1 MANGYKRGDVLIPM
15 LNEIAGELPALQR
28 QGQEFLLKQSALALD
43 NRKFSAA
50 EEQTKIQNA
59 QAKEQQKLAQQNI
72 VEQRNFRNEQA
83 KTREMNTLLNSVTE
97 PYQKQAIY
105 NKYGMY
111 DMAAQM
117 KTQVDKEEDQKTSL
131 KGFYAVSSAKDI
143 VSEGNKALEGL
154 DPTSAAYGQVV
165 ARRDS
170 AFNEIQNSYQDM
182 LKDPRYKFQYDILLA
197 SAKMPNADITGIFQ
211 QMDVMANR
219 FQKEKFGETGVVGAS
234 GTTAQVGTKELSM
247 DEQAEQLVVDNILSG
262 EAFKPEGALEF
273 LSPEERESAIE
284 EAKPIQSQ
292 FESVSSKLEGLEKQR
307 QSKYDQLESQKS
319 KLSKLAKEA
328 RYYSRTG
335 NKEKTRQAK
344 KEYQALQSSITTL
357 SAEVSKLKQ
366 FETGLGS
373 PTKFD
378 KSLGAEISRL
388 NRELGTLR
396 RQGRRLSGQPTY
408 GS

>member
-1 MANGYKRGDVLIPM
+1 MANGYKRGDILIPM

-59 QAKEQQKLAQQNI
+59 QAKEQQKLAQENI
-72 VEQRNFRNEQA
+72 IEQRNFRNKQA
-83 KTREMNTLLNSVTE
+83 KTREMNALLNSVTE

-111 DMAAQM
+111 DMADQM
-117 KTQVDKEEDQKTSL
+117 RVQGDKEEDQKTSL

-197 SAKMPNADITGIFQ
+197 SAKMPNADIPGIFQ

-219 FQKEKFGETGVVGAS
+219 FEEEKFGD
-234 GTTAQVGTKELSM
+234 KEDEEDEDDKLLSI
-247 DEQAEQLVVDNILSG
+247 DEQAERLVSGIL
-262 EAFKPEGALEF
+262 FKPEDSLDLGPQAE
-273 LSPEERESAIE
+273 
-284 EAKPIQSQ
+284 
-292 FESVSSKLEGLEKQR
+292 ESVKKIATQVEVSSDINIG
-307 QSKYDQLESQKS
+307 
-319 KLSKLAKEA
+319 
-328 RYYSRTG
+328 T
-335 NKEKTRQAK
+335 
-344 KEYQALQSSITTL
+344 LQSSLSTLENKKNILDRKGKLRNLTEVQAKELEQINAAIKATKNEIKKQRSRLKQARKETKPFYTSPTATKL
-357 SAEVSKLKQ
+357 SAL
-366 FETGLGS
+366 
-373 PTKFD
+373 
-378 KSLGAEISRL
+378 
-388 NRELGTLR
+388 
-396 RQGRRLSGQPTY
+396 
-408 GS
+408 

>member
-1 MANGYKRGDVLIPM
+1 MATRYKRGDVLIPM

-28 QGQEFLLKQSALALD
+28 QGQEFLLKQSELALD
-43 NRKFSAA
+43 NRKLNTI
-50 EEQTKIQNA
+50 EEQQKYQNK
-59 QAKEQQKLAQQNI
+59 QVKEQQKLTQQNI
-72 VEQRNFRNEQA
+72 LEQRNFTKEQA
-83 KTREMNTLLNSVTE
+83 KIKERDSLLNSVTE

-117 KTQVDKEEDQKTSL
+117 KTQGDKEEDQKTSL

-143 VSEGNKALEGL
+143 VSEGNRALEGL

-182 LKDPRYKFQYDILLA
+182 LKDPRYKFQYETLLA
-197 SAKMPNADITGIFQ
+197 SAKMPNADISGIFD
-211 QMDVMANR
+211 QMDVMAGR
-219 FQKEKFGETGVVGAS
+219 FQKEKFGETGVVGAGS
-234 GTTAQVGTKELSM
+234 ATSQVITKDLSI
-247 DEQAEQLVVDNILSG
+247 DEQADQLVTSILDG
-262 EAFKPEGALEF
+262 DAFKPEGALEF
-273 LSPEERESAIE
+273 LSTEERRSAVE

-292 FESVSSKLEGLEKQR
+292 FKSVSSKLAVLEKQR
-307 QSKYDQLESQKS
+307 QSKYDQLESK
-319 KLSKLAKEA
+319 KNELSKLAKEVK
-328 RYYSRTG
+328 YYNRTG
-335 NKEKTRQAK
+335 NKEKTKQASR
-344 KEYQALQSSITTL
+344 EYRTLQSSIKTL

-366 FETGLGS
+366 SQTGLGN

-388 NRELGTLR
+388 NRELGSLK
-396 RQGRRLSGQPTY
+396 RQGKRLSGQPIY
-408 GS
+408 GR

>member
-28 QGQEFLLKQSALALD
+28 QGQEFFLKQSALALD

-50 EEQTKIQNA
+50 EEQTKYQNE
-59 QAKEQQKLAQQNI
+59 QVKEQQKLAQQNI
-72 VEQRNFRNEQA
+72 IEQRNFRKEQA
-83 KTREMNTLLNSVTE
+83 KIKERDYLLNSVTE

-117 KTQVDKEEDQKTSL
+117 KTQGDKEADQKTSL
-131 KGFYAVSSAKDI
+131 KSFYAVSSAKDI

-197 SAKMPNADITGIFQ
+197 SAKMPNADIPGIFQ

-219 FQKEKFGETGVVGAS
+219 FEEEKFGD
-234 GTTAQVGTKELSM
+234 KEDEEDEDDKLLSI
-247 DEQAEQLVVDNILSG
+247 DEQAERLVSGIL
-262 EAFKPEGALEF
+262 FKPEDSLDLGPQTEEDIRQVATQIETSSDINIGKLQGSLPKLENRKNI
-273 LSPEERESAIE
+273 LERT
-284 EAKPIQSQ
+284 
-292 FESVSSKLEGLEKQR
+292 SKLRNLTEVQ
-307 QSKYDQLESQKS
+307 
-319 KLSKLAKEA
+319 AKELEQINA
-328 RYYSRTG
+328 AIKATKAEIKKQKRSLG
-335 NKEKTRQAK
+335 QAK
-344 KEYQALQSSITTL
+344 R
-357 SAEVSKLKQ
+357 
-366 FETGLGS
+366 ETELFRGISTS
-373 PTKFD
+373 P
-378 KSLGAEISRL
+378 
-388 NRELGTLR
+388 LR
-396 RQGRRLSGQPTY
+396 G
-408 GS
+408 

>member
-1 MANGYKRGDVLIPM
+1 MATRYKRGDVLIPM
-15 LNEIAGELPALQR
+15 LNEIAGELPTLQR
-28 QGQEFLLKQSALALD
+28 QGQEFLLKQSALALN
-43 NRKFSAA
+43 NRKFNAV
-50 EEQTKIQNA
+50 EEQQKYENEQV
-59 QAKEQQKLAQQNI
+59 KEQQKLAQQNI
-72 VEQRNFRNEQA
+72 IEQRNFRKEQA
-83 KTREMNTLLNSVTE
+83 KIKERDYLLNSVTE

-117 KTQVDKEEDQKTSL
+117 KTQGDKEADQKTSL
-131 KGFYAVSSAKDI
+131 KGFYAVNSAKDI
-143 VSEGNKALEGL
+143 VTEGNKALEGL

-165 ARRDS
+165 SRRDN
-170 AFNEIQNSYQDM
+170 AFKEIQNSYQDM

-197 SAKMPNADITGIFQ
+197 SAKMPNADISGIFG
-211 QMDVMANR
+211 QMDVMADR
-219 FQKEKFGETGVVGAS
+219 FQKEKFGETGVVGAGS
-234 GTTAQVGTKELSM
+234 ATSQVTTKDLSI
-247 DEQAEQLVVDNILSG
+247 DEQADQLVTSILDG
-262 EAFKPEGALEF
+262 NAFKPEGALEF
-273 LSPEERESAIE
+273 LSTEERESAIE

-292 FESVSSKLEGLEKQR
+292 FETVSSKLAGLEKQR
-307 QSKYDQLESQKS
+307 QSKYDQLESQKN

-328 RYYSRTG
+328 RYYSKTG

-388 NRELGTLR
+388 NREIGSLK
-396 RQGRRLSGQPTY
+396 RQGKRLSGQPIY